1 MIGLDTNVL
10 VRFLV
15 QDDPEQGA
23 AASALIERCTTED
36 PGYVPREVMI
46 ELVWVLAAAYGFGRS
61 KISRALEGLL
71 EAEELR
77 IEAADR
83 VGLALYRFRN
93 QGQDFADTMIAL
105 AARDADCTTL
115 YTFDKR
121 ASGASETTLIEIPK
135 APGSV

>member
-23 AASALIERCTTED
+23 AARALIERCTAED
-36 PGYVPREVMI
+36 PGYVPREVMG
-46 ELVWVLAAAYGFGRS
+46 ELVWVLARAYRFGRQE
-61 KISRALEGLL
+61 IVRALEGLC

-83 VGLALYRFRN
+83 VGLALHRFRN
-93 QGQDFADTMIAL
+93 EGHDFADTMIAL
-105 AARDADCTTL
+105 AARDAGCETL
-115 YTFDKR
+115 YTFDRR
-121 ASGASETTLIEIPK
+121 AAGVAEVTLVEASE
-135 APGSV
+135 